1 MAFKKFQNSNEIRR
15 LINRQNLIQ
24 KRAVAMINRGTDK
37 GNLYQKLNQRV
48 GIKRQMSQ
56 ATINVMMDIFRN
68 EHITT
73 IPENSFV
80 VFARTTLN
88 VHDGEPQELL
98 LQLNKLDSYTLFL
111 APKQS
116 SEKIFSTPKRGW
128 LMTLRDDGW
137 ILMLPGQNPNQ
148 GIQLVLPEASEAEV
162 TPTANTNQPART
174 SANAH
179 VAKSAAPTESN
190 ASNHAA
196 KIAESS
202 TNQHSVKATSSST
215 AKRTPKAATSS
226 TTKHVAKTTDSSHAK
241 RSTKATT
248 SSAAKHSTKV
258 TDNSSSNST
267 KVTSNA
273 IDSATKA
280 AESSTAKY
288 SIRNTTSSHATSN
301 PISQTPSSHAPAKA
315 SQATATNSFTSN
327 TTSQAHLTT
336 SNAAV
341 TSQVNHVAT
350 SAAAT
355 KPLPGPRE
363 ADELIKNLV
372 ESGRRYRVVGLDYG
386 KINMITATDGDD
398 NTLQVPG
405 SIISKHILDYQHEIR
420 QMQRQTQTLD
430 DDVELTRLSYMLK
443 RYVLKSCRKIVN
455 QLIAHYGDDVIYVT
469 ELHPSLDVN
478 KTPNIILSPDYFY
491 KALFTILFELVGHNS
506 AIIQVPNNETS
517 IICPVCGFTSSGNR
531 QKELHTFKCLNCGF
545 ESNDDQAAAT
555 NIRQRGL
562 RYISNLTKNMN
573 FTVAT
578 PEVTHAPVQEEI

>member
-68 EHITT
+68 EHITA
-73 IPENSFV
+73 IPDNSFV

-148 GIQLVLPEASEAEV
+148 GIQLLLPETNEAES
-162 TPTANTNQPART
+162 TP
-174 SANAH
+174 
-179 VAKSAAPTESN
+179 AP
-190 ASNHAA
+190 
-196 KIAESS
+196 K
-202 TNQHSVKATSSST
+202 KATSNAT
-215 AKRTPKAATSS
+215 RPKSATSARAARS
-226 TTKHVAKTTDSSHAK
+226 ATTTTSATKHNSAKPAASSHARVATSSHAK
-241 RSTKATT
+241 PSA
-248 SSAAKHSTKV
+248 SSH
-258 TDNSSSNST
+258 
-267 KVTSNA
+267 NA
-273 IDSATKA
+273 P
-280 AESSTAKY
+280 
-288 SIRNTTSSHATSN
+288 TSSHASAN
-301 PISQTPSSHAPAKA
+301 SHVAAST
-315 SQATATNSFTSN
+315 SQATAIDNSAVANSAN
-327 TTSQAHLTT
+327 SQADSIAVNSTT
-336 SNAAV
+336 TYS
-341 TSQVNHVAT
+341 TPSHVA
-350 SAAAT
+350 SAAAA

-386 KINMITATDGDD
+386 KINMITATDGAD
-398 NTLQVPG
+398 NLLQVPG
-405 SIISKHILDYQHEIR
+405 SVISKHILDYQHEIR
-420 QMQRQTQTLD
+420 QLQRQTQTLD

-455 QLIAHYGDDVIYVT
+455 QLIEHYGDDVIYVT

-491 KALFTILFELVGHNS
+491 KALFTILFELVGQNA

-517 IICPVCGFTSSGNR
+517 IICPNCGFTSAGNR

-573 FTVAT
+573 FAVPT
-578 PEVTHAPVQEEI
+578 PEVTHVSAQEEV

>member
-1 MAFKKFQNSNEIRR
+1 MIGLVRTGYKQIERRKEPNYLAFKKFQNSNEVRR

-68 EHITT
+68 EHITA
-73 IPENSFV
+73 IPDNSFV

-128 LMTLRDDGW
+128 LMTLRDNGW

-148 GIQLVLPEASEAEV
+148 GIQLVLPETGENETAPVAKSVASNA
-162 TPTANTNQPART
+162 ART
-174 SANAH
+174 KASPKSTASSH
-179 VAKSAAPTESN
+179 VAKSSNSAASAVAQHTSQASTSSQPRANAKSSANNHARGSN
-190 ASNHAA
+190 APARVSQATTRPSHAA
-196 KIAESS
+196 
-202 TNQHSVKATSSST
+202 T
-215 AKRTPKAATSS
+215 
-226 TTKHVAKTTDSSHAK
+226 
-241 RSTKATT
+241 
-248 SSAAKHSTKV
+248 
-258 TDNSSSNST
+258 
-267 KVTSNA
+267 
-273 IDSATKA
+273 
-280 AESSTAKY
+280 
-288 SIRNTTSSHATSN
+288 
-301 PISQTPSSHAPAKA
+301 KA
-315 SQATATNSFTSN
+315 SQAPTRTSQVAK
-327 TTSQAHLTT
+327 TSQPTPRTSQAPEKT
-336 SNAAV
+336 SQATSAV
-341 TSQVNHVAT
+341 TSAVSNQTSAPMFSAASHVAS
-350 SAAAT
+350 SAVAA
-355 KPLPGPRE
+355 PLPGPRE

-386 KINMITATDGDD
+386 KINMITATDGD
-398 NTLQVPG
+398 NNSLQVPG

-420 QMQRQTQTLD
+420 HMQRQTQTLD

-443 RYVLKSCRKIVN
+443 RYVLKSCRKIVS
-455 QLIAHYGDDVIYVT
+455 QLIEHYGDDVIYVT

-491 KALFTILFELVGHNS
+491 KALFTILFELVGQNA

-517 IICPVCGFTSSGNR
+517 IICPNCGFTSAGNR

-573 FTVAT
+573 FAVAT
-578 PEVTHAPVQEEI
+578 PEITSVVTQ

>member
-68 EHITT
+68 ERITS
-73 IPENSFV
+73 IPDNSFV

-116 SEKIFSTPKRGW
+116 SEKIFNTPKRGW

-148 GIQLVLPEASEAEV
+148 GIQLVLPEASENEA
-162 TPTANTNQPART
+162 TTTTSNNSSSTNSAANSKAPTASHAPHSNN
-174 SANAH
+174 
-179 VAKSAAPTESN
+179 KSAAS
-190 ASNHAA
+190 AA
-196 KIAESS
+196 AQS
-202 TNQHSVKATSSST
+202 TGNT
-215 AKRTPKAATSS
+215 AP
-226 TTKHVAKTTDSSHAK
+226 VSHAK
-241 RSTKATT
+241 RSPKVSSKASPKVKKPAANSAGNHVSSNQATVKSTVTAT
-248 SSAAKHSTKV
+248 SHAADSAAPSQV
-258 TDNSSSNST
+258 SMP
-267 KVTSNA
+267 A
-273 IDSATKA
+273 YSAT
-280 AESSTAKY
+280 
-288 SIRNTTSSHATSN
+288 
-301 PISQTPSSHAPAKA
+301 
-315 SQATATNSFTSN
+315 
-327 TTSQAHLTT
+327 
-336 SNAAV
+336 
-341 TSQVNHVAT
+341 NHMVS

-363 ADELIKNLV
+363 ADDLIKALV
-372 ESGRRYRVVGLDYG
+372 ESGHRYRVVGLDYG
-386 KINMITATDGDD
+386 KINMITATDGMD
-398 NTLQVPG
+398 NSLQIPG

-420 QMQRQTQTLD
+420 QLQRQTQTLD

-455 QLIAHYGDDVIYVT
+455 QLIAHYGSDVIYVT

-491 KALFTILFELVGHNS
+491 KALFTILFELVGQNS

-517 IICPVCGFTSSGNR
+517 IICPVCGFTSAGNR
-531 QKELHTFKCLNCGF
+531 QKEVHTFKCLNCGF

-573 FTVAT
+573 FAVPT
-578 PEVTHAPVQEEI
+578 PEVTNVVAPEEV